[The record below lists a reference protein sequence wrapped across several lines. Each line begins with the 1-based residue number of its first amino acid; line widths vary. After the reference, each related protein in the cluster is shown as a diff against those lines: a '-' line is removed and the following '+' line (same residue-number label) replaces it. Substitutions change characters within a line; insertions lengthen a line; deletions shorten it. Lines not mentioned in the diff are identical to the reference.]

1 MRKIRLGLYL
11 EDQEYGERFTSCLMK
26 HYQDRLELHLFTEE
40 QAAVHAC
47 AGLDGMLLS
56 GWRDAYENMLHKLP
70 IIVLCDR
77 EEEEESREGEVFF
90 VDKYQEVQS
99 GASSPIRMRSRVVL
113 PQPLGAQ
120 RTAGSARVDRKSV
133 V

>member
-56 GWRDAYENMLHKLP
+56 GWRDAYENMLHKRP

-90 VDKYQEVQS
+90 VDKYQEVN
-99 GASSPIRMRSRVVL
+99 
-113 PQPLGAQ
+113 
-120 RTAGSARVDRKSV
+120 KSV
-133 V
+133 D

>member
-1 MRKIRLGLYL
+1 MSKIALLNQETIDKNMKRMPCYWGEKGMYSRRKGGFMRKIRLGLYL

-56 GWRDAYENMLHKLP
+56 GWREAYENMHVP
-70 IIVLCDR
+70 PPV
-77 EEEEESREGEVFF
+77 
-90 VDKYQEVQS
+90 
-99 GASSPIRMRSRVVL
+99 
-113 PQPLGAQ
+113 PL
-120 RTAGSARVDRKSV
+120 
-133 V
+133 